1 VATMPHVKKLILLAV
16 LVTLGVVAV
25 RRLREA

>member
-1 VATMPHVKKLILLAV
+1 MRGVKKLILLAI

>member
-1 VATMPHVKKLILLAV
+1 VATMPPVKKLILLAV